1 MISLSLRSTA
11 HPPGFQPRSVR
22 PSTRSY
28 PRFSLAMDSS
38 LGFGSAASDCA
49 PCSDSLS
56 LRLAL
61 SLNLAGHQQL
71 AGPLCKKYAVTALAA
86 PTACRRMVSGT
97 VSLPSRGTF
106 HLSLTVL
113 VRYRSPLVFS
123 LAGWSPL
130 IRSGFHVSGPTQVHL
145 REATRFRLRDCYPL
159 RCAVPRASTSVRLCN
174 SRRTRYGP
182 EETTYNTPHATRTCF
197 HVPGLG

>member
-38 LGFGSAASDCA
+38 PGFGSAAPDCA

-61 SLNLAGHQQL
+61 SLTSPGTSNSLAR
-71 AGPLCKKYAVTALAA
+71 YAKSTPSQHKSAA
-86 PTACRRMVSGT
+86 PTACKRMVSGT
-97 VSLPSRGTF
+97 ISLPLWGTF

-113 VRYRSPLVFS
+113 VRYRSPLVSS
-123 LAGWSPL
+123 LAGWSPR
-130 IRSGFHVSGPTQVHL
+130 IQSGFHVSGSTQAPTKGVARVSSTGL
-145 REATRFRLRDCYPL
+145 LPSTVGLS
-159 RCAVPRASTSVRLCN
+159 CAVRLPARFVTPRPPC
-174 SRRTRYGP
+174 G
-182 EETTYNTPHATRTCF
+182 AT
-197 HVPGLG
+197 